1 MSTLAQVTER
11 DPVNF
16 RPVNVLIVNQ
26 HGNNRG
32 DEAALD
38 GMLRGLTEQFGSAR
52 FTVVH
57 QFANASVGPALRSD
71 VTWIPHKIS
80 AVEALRL
87 VLYVAIRV
95 LRVRPRFLLGR
106 VGKQTIEAYEQAD
119 IVISAPGGPYFGD
132 IYINH
137 EFVHWFYVW
146 IAKLHKKPTGLY
158 ATSAGPFN
166 KKWANPFRRM
176 TYRCFDTLYVREEIS
191 AQHIKDLFGSRS
203 INVSVSVD
211 AALQVSVP
219 PSDRDQ
225 RRLVV
230 VSAINW
236 AYKGDN
242 NVDERRRQ
250 YDSAVVAA
258 VIELVDAASARVVFV
273 PQLHGTRHRDTPYL
287 LHLAIVLRERVN
299 HLPID
304 IEVWDEER
312 DMMSQRS
319 LFASAD
325 FVIAGRYHPA
335 VFALSAGVPQVCIP
349 YEHKATGVL
358 ALAGLSDVVLP
369 IENVSEQEMKSL
381 AAYVRDNASDVRER
395 SQRASVTLRELS
407 SETSRAMAKL
417 VVRQ

>member
-1 MSTLAQVTER
+1 MTKRTE
-11 DPVNF
+11 VS
-16 RPVNVLIVNQ
+16 VLIINQ
-26 HGNNRG
+26 HGDNRG

-38 GMLRGLTEQFGSAR
+38 GMLRGLTEHFGTAH

-57 QFANASVGPALRSD
+57 QFANASAGPALRSD

-80 AVEALRL
+80 AIEALRL
-87 VLYVAIRV
+87 VVYAVLRV
-95 LRVRPRFLLGR
+95 LRVRPKFLLGR
-106 VGKQTIEAYEQAD
+106 IGKQTITAYEQAD

-146 IAKLHKKPTGLY
+146 MAKLHKKPCGLY
-158 ATSAGPFN
+158 ATSAGPFE
-166 KKWANPFRRM
+166 KKWANLFRRM
-176 TYRCFDTLYVREEIS
+176 TYRCFDALYVREEIS
-191 AQHIKDLFGSRS
+191 AQHIKNLFGRRS
-203 INVSVSVD
+203 IDVGVSVD

-219 PSDRDQ
+219 ASERDE
-225 RRLVV
+225 RRLIV

-236 AYKGDN
+236 AYKGDTN
-242 NVDERRRQ
+242 IDERRRQ

-258 VIELVDAASARVVFV
+258 VIALVDATSARVVFV

-287 LHLAIVLRERVN
+287 LHLAELLRERVGN
-299 HLPID
+299 SSVEIQ
-304 IEVWDEER
+304 VWDEER

-358 ALAGLSDVVLP
+358 ALAGMSDVVLP
-369 IENVSEQEMKSL
+369 IEDVTEQKLVSL
-381 AAYVRDNASDVRER
+381 AAYVRDNAPDIRER
-395 SQRASVTLRELS
+395 SRRAAVTLRDLS
-407 SETSRAMAKL
+407 SQTSRAMAEL
-417 VVRQ
+417 VERQ

>member
-11 DPVNF
+11 DPVD
-16 RPVNVLIVNQ
+16 VLIINQ
-26 HGNNRG
+26 HGDNRG

-38 GMLRGLTEQFGSAR
+38 GMLRGLTEQLGTAR

-57 QFANASVGPALRSD
+57 QFANASAGPALRSD
-71 VTWIPHKIS
+71 VAWIPHKIS
-80 AVEALRL
+80 AFEAVRL
-87 VLYVAIRV
+87 VVYVVVRV
-95 LRVRPRFLLGR
+95 FRVRPKFLLGR
-106 VGKQTIEAYEQAD
+106 IGKQTINAYEQAD
-119 IVISAPGGPYFGD
+119 VVISAPGGPYFGD

-146 IAKLHKKPTGLY
+146 MAKLHMKPTGLY
-158 ATSAGPFN
+158 ATSAGPFE

-176 TYRCFDTLYVREEIS
+176 TYRCFDALYVREEIS
-191 AQHIKDLFGSRS
+191 AQHIRNLFRNRS
-203 INVSVSVD
+203 INVNVSVD
-211 AALQVSVP
+211 AALQVSVS
-219 PSDRDQ
+219 PSDRDE
-225 RRLVV
+225 RRLIV

-236 AYKGDN
+236 AYKGDL
-242 NVDERRRQ
+242 NVDERKRQ

-258 VIELVDAASARVVFV
+258 VTTLVNSVSARVVFV

-287 LHLAIVLRERVN
+287 LHLAELLRQKTGELSVE
-299 HLPID
+299 
-304 IEVWDEER
+304 IEVWDEDR

-369 IENVSEQEMKSL
+369 IEDITEEKLVSL
-381 AAYVRDNASDVRER
+381 ATYVRDNASDIRER
-395 SQRASVTLRELS
+395 SQRAAATLRELS
-407 SETSRAMAKL
+407 SHTSRAMAEL
-417 VVRQ
+417 VVRR